1 MPSSGERRKTPPR
14 MARESHM
21 VAALIVVR
29 DMIIALAL
37 SWIGVSVEPAK
48 TEPCA
53 LKGADAGM
61 CSQRGAGFDA
71 TGCDLR

>member
-1 MPSSGERRKTPPR
+1 MI
-14 MARESHM
+14 
-21 VAALIVVR
+21 AALIVVR

-61 CSQRGAGFDA
+61 CSQRGAGFE
-71 TGCDLR
+71 TGGCDLR

>member
-1 MPSSGERRKTPPR
+1 
-14 MARESHM
+14 M

-29 DMIIALAL
+29 DMVIALAL

-61 CSQRGAGFDA
+61 CSQRAAGFDSG
-71 TGCDLR
+71 GCDLR

>member
-1 MPSSGERRKTPPR
+1 
-14 MARESHM
+14 M

-37 SWIGVSVEPAK
+37 SWIGVTVAPAK
-48 TEPCA
+48 TEPCP

-61 CSQRGAGFDA
+61 CNERTAGFDA
-71 TGCDLR
+71 GASCTLQ

>member
-1 MPSSGERRKTPPR
+1 
-14 MARESHM
+14 M
-21 VAALIVVR
+21 VSALIVVR

-37 SWIGVSVEPAK
+37 SWIGISVVPAPK
-48 TEPCA
+48 PEPCP

-71 TGCDLR
+71 GSCDLR

>member
-1 MPSSGERRKTPPR
+1 MI
-14 MARESHM
+14 
-21 VAALIVVR
+21 AALIVVR

-37 SWIGVSVEPAK
+37 SWIGVSVEPVK

-61 CSQRGAGFDA
+61 CHQRTAGFNVED
-71 TGCDLR
+71 CSLR

>member
-1 MPSSGERRKTPPR
+1 MIS
-14 MARESHM
+14 
-21 VAALIVVR
+21 ALVVVR

-37 SWIGVSVEPAK
+37 SWIGVSVVPAK

-61 CSQRGAGFDA
+61 CSQRGVGFESSS
-71 TGCDLR
+71 CDLR

>member
-1 MPSSGERRKTPPR
+1 MI
-14 MARESHM
+14 
-21 VAALIVVR
+21 AALIAVR

-37 SWIGVSVEPAK
+37 SWIGVSVEPVK

-61 CSQRGAGFDA
+61 CTPRGAGFDA

>member
-1 MPSSGERRKTPPR
+1 
-14 MARESHM
+14 M
-21 VAALIVVR
+21 VSALIAVR

-37 SWIGVSVEPAK
+37 SWIGVSVVPAK

-61 CSQRGAGFDA
+61 CSQRGAGFDS
-71 TGCDLR
+71 TGCELR

>member
-1 MPSSGERRKTPPR
+1 MIAT
-14 MARESHM
+14 
-21 VAALIVVR
+21 LIVVR

-48 TEPCA
+48 TEPCP

-61 CSQRGAGFDA
+61 CSQRTAGFD
-71 TGCDLR
+71 TGGCDLR

>member
-1 MPSSGERRKTPPR
+1 MI
-14 MARESHM
+14 
-21 VAALIVVR
+21 AALIVVR

-53 LKGADAGM
+53 LKGADAGI
-61 CSQRGAGFDA
+61 CGQRSAGFDA
-71 TGCDLR
+71 GSCSLH